1 MSWTTLDN
9 FFVSAVTERAVLLK
23 NNESGAETWIPRTM
37 AQDGDALCK
46 GDTDIIVKTWLAEK
60 EGLT

>member
-1 MSWTTLDN
+1 M
-9 FFVSAVTERAVLLK
+9 SAVTERAVLLK